1 MNLPV
6 NLQGKA
12 LKKIALIA
20 AALLFAAAAFWI
32 AYRLTNAWTPAPD
45 EKPLMTSADQE
56 AALRSLIAALNSGDE
71 ERARALIVEEVP
83 FRIPANEFGRKI
95 AESLRLV
102 SIAGPGFDG
111 SPVREVEIETLDTA
125 KIMARAMIEYDQ
137 IFNKTTERITD
148 SEADADLAKIYHALL
163 SLEPLPKETSFL
175 LVTFALENGPDS
187 DEAAVKVVYNQSIA
201 DAFSGNLEENARR
214 ISP

>member
-20 AALLFAAAAFWI
+20 AALLFAAAFWI

-83 FRIPANEFGRKI
+83 FQIPANEFGRKI
-95 AESLRLV
+95 TESLDR
-102 SIAGPGFDG
+102 
-111 SPVREVEIETLDTA
+111 
-125 KIMARAMIEYDQ
+125 
-137 IFNKTTERITD
+137 KT
-148 SEADADLAKIYHALL
+148 H
-163 SLEPLPKETSFL
+163 
-175 LVTFALENGPDS
+175 V
-187 DEAAVKVVYNQSIA
+187 
-201 DAFSGNLEENARR
+201 
-214 ISP
+214 